1 MEVALLTKLVF
12 SLPDLESYLGNII
25 EVGGGGGFGSGDNE
39 HQDFTQFLSHVPH
52 PPLGKAGVHT
62 AAPVFGRV
70 DTPRRHFMHIY

>member
-25 EVGGGGGFGSGDNE
+25 EVGGGDNE

-70 DTPRRHFMHIY
+70 DTPCRHFMHIY